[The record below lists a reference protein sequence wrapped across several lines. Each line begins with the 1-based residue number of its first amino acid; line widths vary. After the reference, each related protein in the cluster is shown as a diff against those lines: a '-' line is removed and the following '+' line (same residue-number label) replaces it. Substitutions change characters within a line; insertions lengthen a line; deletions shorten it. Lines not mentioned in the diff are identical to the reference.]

1 MISTKTVKA
10 VAAAALIATSGL
22 VSADDD
28 SCVDAVNYAMN
39 HATEDDLGK
48 VIGAQ
53 WKIVA
58 SDKVT
63 DIEKLTSLIVFV
75 AYQRAAYNWSD
86 ILEKYGDA
94 DGFRDF
100 MYGSCVD
107 MVTEYDVVKRSTT
120 SQASQTYDEIY

>member
-10 VAAAALIATSGL
+10 AAAAALIAASGF

-28 SCVDAVNYAMN
+28 SCVDAINYAMN
-39 HATEDDLGK
+39 HATEDKLSS
-48 VIGAQ
+48 VINAQ
-53 WKIVA
+53 WKIVISEKA
-58 SDKVT
+58 T
-63 DIEKLTSLIVFV
+63 DIEKLSSLVVFV
-75 AYQRAAYNWSD
+75 TYQRAAYNWED
-86 ILEKYGDA
+86 VLEKYGDA
-94 DGFRDF
+94 NGFRDF

>member
-10 VAAAALIATSGL
+10 VAAAALIAASGF

-39 HATEDDLGK
+39 HATEDKLSS
-48 VIGAQ
+48 VINAQ

-63 DIEKLTSLIVFV
+63 DIEKLSSLVVFV
-75 AYQRAAYNWSD
+75 AYQRAAYNWED
-86 ILEKYGDA
+86 ILEKYEDA
-94 DGFRDF
+94 NGFRDF
-100 MYGSCVD
+100 MYGSRVE
-107 MVTEYDVVKRSTT
+107 MVTEYDVVNRSTS

>member
-1 MISTKTVKA
+1 MRTNTLKA
-10 VAAAALIATSGL
+10 LTAAALITASGMA
-22 VSADDD
+22 SAGDD
-28 SCVDAVNYAMN
+28 SCVDAVNYAMQ

-48 VIGAQ
+48 VIGAE
-53 WKIVA
+53 WKIVISEKA
-58 SDKVT
+58 T
-63 DIEKLTSLIVFV
+63 DMEKLSSLVVFV

-100 MYGSCVD
+100 MYDRCVD

>member
-1 MISTKTVKA
+1 MRANTFKA
-10 VAAAALIATSGL
+10 AAAAALIAMSGF

-94 DGFRDF
+94 DGFSDF

-120 SQASQTYDEIY
+120 SQASQTYNEIY

>member
-1 MISTKTVKA
+1 MRANTFKA
-10 VAAAALIATSGL
+10 AAAAALIATSGF

-28 SCVDAVNYAMN
+28 SCVDAINYAMN
-39 HATEDDLGK
+39 HATEDKLSS
-48 VIGAQ
+48 VISAQ
-53 WKIVA
+53 WKIVISEKA
-58 SDKVT
+58 T
-63 DIEKLTSLIVFV
+63 DMEKLSSLVVFV

-94 DGFRDF
+94 NGFRDF

-120 SQASQTYDEIY
+120 SQASQTYNEIY

>member
-1 MISTKTVKA
+1 MRTNTLKA
-10 VAAAALIATSGL
+10 LTAAALITASGMA
-22 VSADDD
+22 SAGDD
-28 SCVDAVNYAMN
+28 SCVDAVNYAMQ

-48 VIGAQ
+48 VIGAE
-53 WKIVA
+53 WKIVISEKA
-58 SDKVT
+58 T
-63 DIEKLTSLIVFV
+63 DMEKLSSLVVFV
-75 AYQRAAYNWSD
+75 AYQRAAYNWED

-94 DGFRDF
+94 NGFRDF

>member
-1 MISTKTVKA
+1 MKTNTLKA
-10 VAAAALIATSGL
+10 LTAAALITASGMA
-22 VSADDD
+22 SAGDD
-28 SCVDAVNYAMN
+28 SCVDAVNYAIQ

-48 VIGAQ
+48 VIGAE
-53 WKIVA
+53 WKIVISEKA
-58 SDKVT
+58 T
-63 DIEKLTSLIVFV
+63 DMEKLSSLVVFV
-75 AYQRAAYNWSD
+75 AYQRAAYNWED

-94 DGFRDF
+94 NGFRDF